1 MPNEVFRY
9 TVFGLVALSALIA
22 LCSWLVRT
30 RRVSPFGALGKTLR
44 AVSDPIIRPVERR
57 LVRMGGNPANAGG
70 WLIVVTAVL
79 GIVLL
84 SFAGWL
90 VSTFQ
95 VAQAAAQSGPRGTA
109 SLIVEIV
116 YKIVIFALLVRII
129 ASWFGLFRYSK
140 WIRPAY
146 ILTDWIVEP
155 MRRIV
160 PTVGGWDLSPLVAVI
175 VLSLLR
181 QILLSMVSA

>member
-1 MPNEVFRY
+1 VPNVVFRY
-9 TVFGLVALSALIA
+9 SVFGLVALSAVIA

-44 AVSDPIIRPVERR
+44 AISDPVMRPVERR

-84 SFAGWL
+84 SLVGWL
-90 VSTFQ
+90 VSTFEL
-95 VAQAAAQSGPRGTA
+95 ALAAAQRGPRGTA

-116 YKIVIFALLVRII
+116 YKIIIFALGATAWAVAGQGFFAAVFAVLAAINVLGMW
-129 ASWFGLFRYSK
+129 AFGQ
-140 WIRPAY
+140 W
-146 ILTDWIVEP
+146 
-155 MRRIV
+155 
-160 PTVGGWDLSPLVAVI
+160 
-175 VLSLLR
+175 
-181 QILLSMVSA
+181 

>member
-9 TVFGLVALSALIA
+9 TVFGLVALSAVIA

-44 AVSDPIIRPVERR
+44 AISDPVIRPFERR

-79 GIVLL
+79 GIVVL
-84 SFAGWL
+84 SLAGWL
-90 VSTFQ
+90 VQTFY

-109 SLIVEIV
+109 SLVVEIV
-116 YKIVIFALLVRII
+116 YKIVIVALMVRII
-129 ASWFGLFRYSK
+129 ASWFGLLRYSK

-155 MRRIV
+155 LRRVIPPLGAMDV
-160 PTVGGWDLSPLVAVI
+160 TPLVAWFALWLIRMVAHS
-175 VLSLLR
+175 VLG
-181 QILLSMVSA
+181 A

>member
-1 MPNEVFRY
+1 VPNAVLRYSVFS
-9 TVFGLVALSALIA
+9 LVALAAIIA

-44 AVSDPIIRPVERR
+44 AISDPVMRPVERR

-84 SFAGWL
+84 SLAGWL
-90 VSTFQ
+90 VSTLE
-95 VAQAAAQSGPRGTA
+95 VAQAAAQTGPRGTA

-116 YKIVIFALLVRII
+116 YKIIIFALVARII

-140 WIRPAY
+140 WLRPAY

-155 MRRIV
+155 LRRIV
-160 PTVGGWDLSPLVAVI
+160 PPLGAMDVTPLVAWFALWLMRMAI
-175 VLSLLR
+175 HSVLG
-181 QILLSMVSA
+181 A

>member
-1 MPNEVFRY
+1 MPNVVFRY
-9 TVFGLVALSALIA
+9 SVFGLVALSAVIA

-30 RRVSPFGALGKTLR
+30 RRVSPFGPLGKTLR
-44 AVSDPIIRPVERR
+44 AISDPVMRPVERR

-84 SFAGWL
+84 SLAGWL
-90 VSTFQ
+90 VSTVE
-95 VAQAAAQSGPRGTA
+95 VALAAAQRGPRGTA

-116 YKIVIFALLVRII
+116 YKIIIFALVARII

-140 WIRPAY
+140 WLRPAY
-146 ILTDWIVEP
+146 VLTDWIVEP
-155 MRRIV
+155 LRRIV
-160 PTVGGWDLSPLVAVI
+160 PPLGAMDVTPLVAWFALWLMRMAI
-175 VLSLLR
+175 HSVLG
-181 QILLSMVSA
+181 A

>member
-9 TVFGLVALSALIA
+9 TVFGLVALSAVIA

-44 AVSDPIIRPVERR
+44 AISDPVIRPFERR

-79 GIVLL
+79 GIVVL
-84 SFAGWL
+84 SLAGWL
-90 VSTFQ
+90 VQTFY

-109 SLIVEIV
+109 SLVVEIV
-116 YKIVIFALLVRII
+116 YKIVIVALMVRII

-155 MRRIV
+155 LRRVIPPLGAMDV
-160 PTVGGWDLSPLVAVI
+160 TPLVAWFALWLI
-175 VLSLLR
+175 RMAAHSVLG
-181 QILLSMVSA
+181 A

>member
-9 TVFGLVALSALIA
+9 TVFGLVALSAVIA

-44 AVSDPIIRPVERR
+44 AISDPVIRPFERR

-79 GIVLL
+79 GIVVL
-84 SFAGWL
+84 SLAGWL
-90 VSTFQ
+90 VQTFY
-95 VAQAAAQSGPRGTA
+95 VAQVAAQSGPRGTA
-109 SLIVEIV
+109 SLVVEIV
-116 YKIVIFALLVRII
+116 YKIVIVALMVRII

-155 MRRIV
+155 LRRVIPPLGAMDV
-160 PTVGGWDLSPLVAVI
+160 TPLVAWFALWLI
-175 VLSLLR
+175 RMAAHSVLG
-181 QILLSMVSA
+181 A

>member
-22 LCSWLVRT
+22 VCAWLVRT

-44 AVSDPIIRPVERR
+44 AISDPVIRPVERR

-79 GIVLL
+79 GIVVL
-84 SFAGWL
+84 SLAGWL
-90 VSTFQ
+90 VSTFY
-95 VAQAAAQSGPRGTA
+95 VAQSAAQGGTRGTV

-116 YKIVIFALLVRII
+116 YKIVVFALLVRII

-155 MRRIV
+155 LRRVI
-160 PTVGGWDLSPLVAVI
+160 PPLGSMDITPVVAWFA
-175 VLSLLR
+175 LSLIRRFVHSVLG
-181 QILLSMVSA
+181 A